1 MELGKQI
8 KKYRNNINL
17 SQEQLAERVFV
28 SRQTISN
35 WENDKNYPDIKSLLL
50 LSEVF
55 EVSLDDLVKGDLE
68 EMKKQIKNE
77 DIREFKKLDIILTIG
92 FILVI
97 LSPIPLVKMFGIAGG
112 AIWVAIYAVTMFF
125 AIKTER
131 FKKKHDI
138 QTYREITAFMN
149 DENISG
155 TEKIQETAKRPYQK
169 ILCAVGAG
177 IVAFV
182 VCLIMSV
189 ILF

>member
-182 VCLIMSV
+182 VCVIMSV

>member
-8 KKYRNNINL
+8 KKHRTDKQF
-17 SQEQLAERVFV
+17 SQEQLAERIFV

-55 EVSLDDLVKGDLE
+55 EISLDDLVKGDLE
-68 EMKKQIKNE
+68 EMKKQINNE
-77 DIREFKKLDIILTIG
+77 DIKEFKKLDIILTIC

-97 LSPIPLVKMFGIAGG
+97 VTPILLLKMLGFVGI
-112 AIWVAIYAVTMFF
+112 AIWVALYAVTMFF
-125 AIKTER
+125 AIRTER
-131 FKKKHDI
+131 FKKKHNI

-149 DENISG
+149 GDSISG

-169 ILCAVGAG
+169 ILCVVGMG

-182 VCLIMSV
+182 VCIIMGF
-189 ILF
+189 ILK